1 MTVTHLQSFSFAHLE
16 PLAIGA
22 GILGTGGGGS
32 PYLGKVIVGEMLKD
46 GYEVPVISLD
56 DLPDDAAVASC
67 GGVGAPTVGV
77 ERMSEGREMYR
88 SLRALERHVGKPA
101 THMIAAEIGG
111 GNALSPIKVAIQAGL
126 PVVDGDAMGRAFPE
140 LQMDT
145 FCIYGVPPT
154 PCAISDIRGHIAVF
168 DHISDAR
175 DLERYVR
182 QVTVQM
188 GGGSGA
194 AGPLLTGADAKRT
207 AVPGTLTFAVMLG
220 EAVLDARHRHDDP
233 VAAALDAAGG
243 VMLFTGK
250 IVDVDRRF
258 VSGFAR
264 GNLKLDGTSS
274 DTGRAF
280 SIDFQNENLVATD
293 DQGTVLCSV
302 PDLICIVDAETAEP
316 ISTESLRYGLRVAV
330 VGIPAPHL
338 IATPEA
344 LEVVGP
350 AAFGYPDVE
359 FQPLPGVY
367 GGRLAGL
374 VSGA

>member
-1 MTVTHLQSFSFAHLE
+1 MHIEQLQRFTYAHLE

-32 PYLGKVIVGEMLKD
+32 PYLSKLIVGEMLKD
-46 GYEVPVISLD
+46 GYEVPVVSLAD
-56 DLPDDAAVASC
+56 VPDDAMVAST

-77 ERMSEGREMYR
+77 ERMSEGHEMFHA
-88 SLRALERHVGKPA
+88 LRALEKHVGKAA

-111 GNALSPIKVAIQAGL
+111 GNALAPIKVAIQAGL

-145 FCIYGVPPT
+145 FAIYGIPPT
-154 PCAISDIRGHIAVF
+154 PAAIADVRGHIGVF
-168 DHISDAR
+168 DRIDDAR

-188 GGGSGA
+188 GGGAGA
-194 AGPLLTGADAKRT
+194 AGPLMTGSDARRT
-207 AVPGTLTFAVMLG
+207 AIPGTLTFAVMLG
-220 EAVLDARHRHDDP
+220 EAVLEARRQHADP
-233 VAAALDAAGG
+233 VQAAIDLTGG
-243 VMLFTGK
+243 MHLFAGK
-250 IVDVDRRF
+250 IIDVDRRF
-258 VSGFAR
+258 VAGFSR
-264 GNLKLDGTSS
+264 GNLKLDGLG
-274 DTGRAF
+274 DDAGRVF

-293 DQGTVLCSV
+293 ELGAVLCSV

-316 ISTESLRYGLRVAV
+316 ITTEMLRYGLRVAV
-330 VGIPAPHL
+330 IGIPAPYL

-359 FQPLPGVY
+359 YVPLPGVY
-367 GGRLAGL
+367 GGQLADL
-374 VSGA
+374 VRS

>member
-1 MTVTHLQSFSFAHLE
+1 MAGEQLQSFSYAHLE

-32 PYLGKVIVGEMLKD
+32 PYLGKVVVGQMLRD
-46 GYEVPVISLD
+46 GYEVPVVALD
-56 DLPDDAAVASC
+56 ALPDDAAVASC

-77 ERMSEGREMYR
+77 ERMSEGNEMFR
-88 SLRALERHVGKPA
+88 SLRALERHTGTPA

-111 GNALSPIKVAIQAGL
+111 GNSLAPIKVAIQAGL

-154 PCAISDIRGHIAVF
+154 PCAISDVRGHIAVF
-168 DHISDAR
+168 DHIDDAR

-194 AGPLLTGADAKRT
+194 TGPLLTGAQARRT
-207 AVPGTLTFAVMLG
+207 AIPGTLSFAVLLG
-220 EAVLDARHRHDDP
+220 EAVLAARRAHENP

-243 VMLFTGK
+243 VLLCTGK

-264 GNLKLDGTSS
+264 GALKLDGTG
-274 DTGRAF
+274 DDAGRAF
-280 SIDFQNENLVATD
+280 LIDFQNENLVATD
-293 DQGTVLCSV
+293 DQGAVLCSV
-302 PDLICIVDAETAEP
+302 PDLICIVDSETAEP
-316 ISTESLRYGLRVAV
+316 ITTEMLRYGLRVSV
-330 VGIPAPHL
+330 IGIPAPHL

-344 LEVVGP
+344 LQVVGP
-350 AAFGYPDVE
+350 AAFGYPEVE
-359 FQPLPGVY
+359 YRPLPGVY
-367 GGRLAGL
+367 GGRLAHVL
-374 VSGA
+374 SSS

>member
-1 MTVTHLQSFSFAHLE
+1 MTVEQIQSFTFAHLE

-32 PYLGKVIVGEMLKD
+32 PYLSKLVVGEMLRD
-46 GYEVPVISLD
+46 GYEVPVVSLADLD
-56 DLPDDAAVASC
+56 DTAVVASC

-77 ERMSEGREMYR
+77 ERMSEGHEMLR
-88 SLRALERHVGKPA
+88 ALRALETHTGTPA

-111 GNALSPIKVAIQAGL
+111 GNALAPIKVAIQAGI

-154 PCAISDIRGHIAVF
+154 PMAISDVRGHIAVF
-168 DHISDAR
+168 DQIADAR

-194 AGPLLTGADAKRT
+194 AGPLLSGTEAKRT
-207 AVPGTLTFAVMLG
+207 AIPGTLSFAVVLG
-220 EAVLDARHRHDDP
+220 EAVLDARRSHEDP
-233 VAAALDAAGG
+233 VASALDASGG
-243 VMLFTGK
+243 LMLFTGK
-250 IVDVDRRF
+250 ITDVDRRF
-258 VSGFAR
+258 VAGFSR
-264 GNLKLDGTSS
+264 GALTLDGTGS
-274 DTGRAF
+274 DAGRTF

-293 DQGTVLCSV
+293 DQGAVLCSV

-316 ISTESLRYGLRVAV
+316 ITTEMLRYGLRVAV
-330 VGIPAPHL
+330 IGIPAPPL

-344 LEVVGP
+344 LDVVGP
-350 AAFGYPDVE
+350 AAFGYPDVAYR
-359 FQPLPGVY
+359 PLPGVY
-367 GGRLAGL
+367 GGRLAHM
-374 VSGA
+374 VSNA